1 MESTPEYTV
10 TQKLPRGVMLV
21 SGVTPQEYEVIKGK
35 YAKFVRELE
44 LSGHV
49 MFCAIPFA
57 SVLMQYAPE
66 AEHS

>member
-1 MESTPEYTV
+1 
-10 TQKLPRGVMLV
+10 MLV

-57 SVLMQYAPE
+57 SVLMRYAPE